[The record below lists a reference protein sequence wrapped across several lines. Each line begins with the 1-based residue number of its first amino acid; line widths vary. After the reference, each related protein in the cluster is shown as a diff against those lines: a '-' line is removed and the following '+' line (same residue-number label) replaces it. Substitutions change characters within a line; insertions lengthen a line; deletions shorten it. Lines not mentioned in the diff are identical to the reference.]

1 MSANLS
7 DSPMVS
13 ASALPS
19 DMVVPANP
27 LGLAGL
33 EFVEFAAPQ
42 PTVLGDMFER
52 LGFVPLARHI
62 SKAVTLYAQGE
73 IRFLVNGEPDSF
85 AERYAQ
91 EYGLSICAIGLR
103 VQSAKQA
110 FKRALALGAWPFEG
124 ERVGPTELKLPAI
137 QGIGDS
143 HLYFVDRWPGK
154 SEDVP
159 TAAASTAS
167 AATASSDPL
176 LRAKST
182 ARSIYEIDFAPIIA
196 TTADAHVQPTAEVTV
211 DATADAAADAT
222 AAGIGLRRVD
232 HFTQTVGIGRMQ
244 EWLDFYRDLFNFR
257 EIQEIHPEWPVSNG
271 SRVVVSPCGAIRI
284 PLYEEGSQRTQAM
297 HQFLPDHPGEG
308 VQHIALASDDIF
320 ASIDALTARG
330 VEFIEWPASYYEQID
345 SRLPGHGLDVGALR
359 RRHILVDGSPSPD
372 GSTPPLFLQAFIR
385 HRPGEIFFEIV
396 ERRGH
401 SGFGEGNLDAF
412 IRSRVA

>member
-13 ASALPS
+13 ASTSLP
-19 DMVVPANP
+19 DAPVAANP

-42 PTVLGDMFER
+42 PAALGEMFER
-52 LGFVPLARHI
+52 LGFVPLAHHI
-62 SKAVTLYAQGE
+62 SKAVTMYGQGE

-103 VQSAKQA
+103 VHSAKQA

-154 SEDVP
+154 PVDTRTSP
-159 TAAASTAS
+159 QSATPSTASSTATEPSTATATATAQRAVQSIYEVDFSPIDAASTP
-167 AATASSDPL
+167 SDV
-176 LRAKST
+176 AN
-182 ARSIYEIDFAPIIA
+182 
-196 TTADAHVQPTAEVTV
+196 
-211 DATADAAADAT
+211 
-222 AAGIGLRRVD
+222 IGLRRVD
-232 HFTQTVGIGRMQ
+232 HFTQTVGAGRMQ
-244 EWLDFYRDLFNFR
+244 EWLDFYRELFNFR

-320 ASIDALTARG
+320 ASVDALVARG

-345 SRLPGHGLDVGALR
+345 DRLPGHGLDVDALR
-359 RRHILVDGSPSPD
+359 QRHILVDGSPGRD
-372 GSTPPLFLQAFIR
+372 GGVPPLFLQAFIR

-412 IRSRVA
+412 IRSQIV